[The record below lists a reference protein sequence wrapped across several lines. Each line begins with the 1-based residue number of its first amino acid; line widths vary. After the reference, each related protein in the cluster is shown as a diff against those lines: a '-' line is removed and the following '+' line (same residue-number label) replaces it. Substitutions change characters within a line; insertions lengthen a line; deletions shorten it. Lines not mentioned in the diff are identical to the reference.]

1 MRDGGLGLVVP
12 VGVQVPF
19 DLNEMLETDPRRGRG
34 DLTVEWSALTFSMIG
49 SSRGNAIYSL
59 AGRASGEMGA
69 GDGGSEL
76 NTNWVGKG
84 DDDDGD
90 GIDIVP
96 TVSRL

>member
-1 MRDGGLGLVVP
+1 
-12 VGVQVPF
+12 
-19 DLNEMLETDPRRGRG
+19 
-34 DLTVEWSALTFSMIG
+34 MIG

-59 AGRASGEMGA
+59 AGRASGEMGD
-69 GDGGSEL
+69 GDGGSEV
-76 NTNWVGKG
+76 NTTWVGKG